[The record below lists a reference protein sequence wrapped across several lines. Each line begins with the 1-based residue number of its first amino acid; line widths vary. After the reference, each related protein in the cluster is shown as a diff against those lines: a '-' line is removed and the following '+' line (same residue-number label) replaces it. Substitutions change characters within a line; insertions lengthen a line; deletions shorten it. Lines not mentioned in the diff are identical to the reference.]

1 MKILDFD
8 PENKKDWGDLQSDIS
23 KTLVKALKSLSNGF
37 LIVFVR
43 RDTEEAKKVLAI
55 MDKPTSSQRGY
66 YWLVVIPCIRK
77 AAEEQG
83 QCYKDDKDLHSD
95 IKHALKDNHGIY
107 IEKASLLTGEVYR
120 EIISISDDKGDKENT
135 AKYIDAVI
143 NWAAEFY
150 GVIVPEPKKPKKK

>member
-1 MKILDFD
+1 MA
-8 PENKKDWGDLQSDIS
+8 IS
-23 KTLVKALKSLSNGF
+23 Q
-37 LIVFVR
+37 
-43 RDTEEAKKVLAI
+43 
-55 MDKPTSSQRGY
+55 KPTFNQRGY

-95 IKHALKDNHGIY
+95 IKHALKDNHAIY
-107 IEKASLLTGEVYR
+107 VEKSSLLTGEVYR
-120 EIISISDDKGDKENT
+120 EVVSISDDKGDKENT

-150 GVIVPEPKKPKKK
+150 GVIVPEPKKPNKND